1 MKSVLDL
8 TKAITDDDYYREQFS
23 SGADKNIL
31 FVEPQL
37 TSKHLYKFILPF
49 FSFYNE
55 RVFTAITGLDKY
67 DPYKQI
73 VGIETNLNQ
82 KQIKWANY
90 IVFPFTTMD
99 LTKEYGVYQAIR
111 EVNPD
116 AKIVFFI
123 DFNFYDMPNDHP
135 HKELFNF
142 PNALESVE
150 KNILLS
156 DLCLSNNLQLYR
168 FIFKKFNNLAS
179 TKYADIEEI
188 PVRFACFPYFIDTQI
203 VLQNV
208 DFDFNKPESVINK
221 DIFKKVAEVADEL
234 KKEDLDNNKDKAE
247 RLENKKPKKNEPKTV
262 KIESKKRGRP
272 KKEENKSE
280 QTEEQESQVAP
291 PENQEIK
298 SEQQQETQS
307 EQTQSEQTQSE
318 QTQSEQTQSEQTS
331 EQPDSIENLP
341 KKLRVGIICS
351 KSSYGDI
358 KSYNQEFQQI
368 NDKYGDDITLIFL
381 GYDYDEDESKIL
393 DGVNFEY
400 TKQVSIIHYFKQLQG
415 LNLDLV
421 FIPLRKSIF
430 NITSEGINKYLECGV
445 LKIPIMVDDMFP
457 YNQLIVNE
465 RNGFLYGGK
474 QNFLIEFDKIVR
486 NPDLIKTVGD
496 GSRKDVIKNYTYTP
510 NNMEVMHSIYS

>member
-8 TKAITDDDYYREQFS
+8 TKAITDDDYFNDQFS
-23 SGADKNIL
+23 SRAEKNIL

-73 VGIETNLNQ
+73 VGIETNLTQ
-82 KQIKWANY
+82 RQIKWANY

-99 LTKEYGVYQAIR
+99 LTKEYGIYQAIR

-116 AKIVFFI
+116 AKIVFFV
-123 DFNFYDMPNDHP
+123 DFNYYDMPNDHP

-142 PNALESVE
+142 TNSLESVE

-156 DLCLSNNLQLYR
+156 DLCLTNNLHLYR
-168 FIFKKFNNLAS
+168 YIFKKFTQLSS
-179 TKYADIEEI
+179 TKYADMEEI
-188 PVRFACFPYFIDTQI
+188 PVNFACFPYFIDTQI

-234 KKEDLDNNKDKAE
+234 KKEDLDNNKEKAE
-247 RLENKKPKKNEPKTV
+247 RLENKKGSPKKVEVKTK

-272 KKEENKSE
+272 KKEEVKE
-280 QTEEQESQVAP
+280 QSQV
-291 PENQEIK
+291 ENQIELENQNKEESEIGQIPIQN
-298 SEQQQETQS
+298 EV
-307 EQTQSEQTQSE
+307 
-318 QTQSEQTQSEQTS
+318 
-331 EQPDSIENLP
+331 ENVNENEINENEKKPLP
-341 KKLRVGIICS
+341 KKLRIGIICS
-351 KSSYGDI
+351 KSNYGDI
-358 KSYNQEFQQI
+358 KSYNQEFQTI

-381 GYDYDEDESKIL
+381 GYDYEEDEAKIL

-400 TKQVSIIHYFKQLQG
+400 TKQVSIIHYFKQLQN

-421 FIPLRKSIF
+421 FIPIRKNIF

-474 QNFLIEFDKIVR
+474 QNFLIEFDKVVR
-486 NPDLIKTVGD
+486 NPDLIKAVGD

-510 NNMEVMHSIYS
+510 NNMNVMHSIYA